1 MSCNCSYYP
10 TVIVPGIGHSR
21 VNAVDDTGKIGKYVF
36 PPDINTKDLI
46 STAAAPFLKLVA
58 TKNTEKYIPQIK
70 DALKHLLAPLA
81 VTKEGTPLYPQKVE
95 TYRYPFSAY
104 SESVR
109 RHIFACV
116 PLQEL
121 GEVIGED
128 HMFFFAFNSFG
139 QPYEAAAQ
147 LNEYIQFVKRTTGH
161 DKVNLVAISL
171 GGCVS
176 VAYLD
181 TYGYKGDV
189 HRLINFVPAI
199 NGTSFVADI
208 IDNRV
213 RFDDPKE
220 LFGLFMGA
228 REAETVTSYLK
239 KIPAK
244 IYNEL
249 MHAVVDVIRE
259 NILINC
265 PNIWGTVPKE
275 RYLSLRDKYLS
286 DNSFRLLRTKTDRFY
301 RAQMNYEKNV
311 EIAQKAGTEFFGIC
325 GYDRQLIPVCMSNA
339 VSSDGVIDTRNAS
352 GFANLAPLGR
362 QFPKNYVQLNT
373 RCSKECHN
381 HISPDR
387 TVDASCALFPDTTW
401 FFKNQFH
408 DAIAYNDVALTVTKK
423 ILTEESFTD
432 VFCDP
437 AFPQFNGTR
446 NTRTLVRNL
455 LPRSKNVDISKLS
468 LLQRA
473 EFEAALADTQKLLS
487 QTILTDGADVA
498 PVTDRLRNILEEINA

>member
-1 MSCNCSYYP
+1 MSCNCPYYP

-36 PPDINTKDLI
+36 PPDISTKDII
-46 STAAAPFLKLVA
+46 SSAAAPFVKLIA
-58 TKNTEKYIPQIK
+58 TRNTEKYIPQIK
-70 DALKHLLAPLA
+70 DALSQILAPLS
-81 VTKEGTPLYPQKVE
+81 VSKEGTPVFPQKVE
-95 TYRYPFSAY
+95 SYRYPFSEY

-109 RHIFACV
+109 RHIYACV

-139 QPYEAAAQ
+139 QPFEAAAQ

-181 TYGYKGDV
+181 AYGYKGDV

-213 RFDDPKE
+213 KFDDPKE
-220 LFGLFMGA
+220 LFGLFMGGHD
-228 REAETVTSYLK
+228 AEMITSYLK

-244 IYNEL
+244 IYDAF
-249 MHAVVDVIRE
+249 MQAVVDVIRE
-259 NILINC
+259 KILINC

-275 RYLSLRDKYLS
+275 RYEYLRNRYLS
-286 DNSFRLLRTKTDRFY
+286 DGSYNVLRAKTDRFH
-301 RAQMNYEKNV
+301 RAQMNYERNV
-311 EIAQKAGTEFFGIC
+311 EIAQKAGTQFFGVC

-339 VSSDGVIDTRNAS
+339 VSSDGVIDTRYAS
-352 GFANLAPLGR
+352 GFSKLAPLGS
-362 QFPKNYVQLNT
+362 QFPESYTQLNT
-373 RCSKECHN
+373 RCNIKGHN

-423 ILTEESFTD
+423 ILTDESFTD

-446 NTRTLVRNL
+446 NTRVLVRNL
-455 LPRSKNVDISKLS
+455 LPRCKNIDTSS
-468 LLQRA
+468 LTFLQRA
-473 EFEAALADTQKLLS
+473 ELEAALSDAQKLLS
-487 QTILTDGADVA
+487 QTILTDGTDVE
-498 PVTDRLRNILEEINA
+498 PVTQRLKEILEEINA